1 MKKVELQEKLNSKQP
16 KMTNYILKKK
26 PVCEENNPSGME
38 QMNEEDEEDEL
49 KELKQVNE
57 ETEARNDVNKM
68 KKDSE
73 EETRIEE
80 TSVEN
85 HRQKVKP
92 QGLILTNMY
101 EETKPSAGEL
111 KPSLHLIEKKPVEA
125 MKKNS
130 VREMFSRNQQTEK
143 PPPPVKFKQSV
154 PDSTLPRG
162 RLPGK
167 KSTGQKDI
175 EGRAEGN
182 NFM

>member
-1 MKKVELQEKLNSKQP
+1 M
-16 KMTNYILKKK
+16 
-26 PVCEENNPSGME
+26 EE
-38 QMNEEDEEDEL
+38 
-49 KELKQVNE
+49 
-57 ETEARNDVNKM
+57 
-68 KKDSE
+68 KKDGE

-80 TSVEN
+80 TKIEN

-101 EETKPSAGEL
+101 EETKPSTGEL

-125 MKKNS
+125 MKKTS
-130 VREMFSRNQQTEK
+130 VKELTKMFSRNQQTEK

-182 NFM
+182 NYM